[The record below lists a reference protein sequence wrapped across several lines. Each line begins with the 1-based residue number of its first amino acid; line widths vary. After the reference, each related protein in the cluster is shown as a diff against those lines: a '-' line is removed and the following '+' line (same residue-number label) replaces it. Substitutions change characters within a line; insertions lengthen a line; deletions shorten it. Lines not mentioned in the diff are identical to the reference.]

1 MTAFE
6 LYSLK
11 TQVSSKSPIMIRL
24 HIFLLL
30 LLLCLISNLPQQ
42 ARAEYLIESI
52 AEGLNFPW
60 SLEFLDDQEII
71 ISELGGTLR
80 HIDTEG
86 NVSKPIPGS
95 PTVYRAGQGGLF
107 DVLRHPNFSENK
119 QIYLSYASGDEEANA
134 TTVARAIWH
143 KTGLTN
149 LEVIFKATPS
159 KYAALHYGGRLA
171 WLPDN
176 TLLLTTGDGFDFRE
190 KAQDRSTHFGKTI
203 RMNENG
209 GPARDNPF
217 SEYPFIYSYGHRNP
231 QGLAVSSKGTIY
243 QHEHGP
249 QGGDEVNIIASGK
262 NYGWPIITYGLDYN
276 GAYVSPFT
284 EMEGMIQPVHVW
296 TPSIAPSGLAIYEGD
311 LFPEWQG
318 DLFVGDLNNHHVKR
332 LRLGGSA
339 TVITEETIFTEVN
352 ARVRDVRVSP
362 KGEIYVVTDG
372 ENGAI
377 FRVSPK

>member
-1 MTAFE
+1 MKYPLIAILCFLTSSLTAP
-6 LYSLK
+6 
-11 TQVSSKSPIMIRL
+11 VS
-24 HIFLLL
+24 
-30 LLLCLISNLPQQ
+30 
-42 ARAEYLIESI
+42 AEKGYVIEPM

-60 SLEFLDDQEII
+60 SIEFLDNDDLIVA
-71 ISELGGTLR
+71 ELGGDIR
-80 HIDTEG
+80 HVDANGKIRA
-86 NVSKPIPGS
+86 PISGTPS
-95 PTVYRAGQGGLF
+95 VYRAGQGGLF

-119 QIYLSYASGDEEANA
+119 QVYLSYASGNEKANA
-134 TTVARAIWH
+134 TKVARATWNQ
-143 KTGLTN
+143 TGLTN
-149 LEVIFKATPS
+149 LEVIFEATPS

-190 KAQDRSTHFGKTI
+190 KAQDRSTHFGKII
-203 RMNENG
+203 RMDENG
-209 GPARDNPF
+209 DPAKDNPF
-217 SEYPFIYSYGHRNP
+217 SEYPFVYSYGHRNP
-231 QGLAVSSKGTIY
+231 QGLAVSSEGIIY

-249 QGGDEVNIIASGK
+249 QGGDEVNIIELGN

-284 EMEGMIQPVHVW
+284 EMEGMTQPLHVW

-318 DLFVGDLNNHHVKR
+318 DLFVGALNNQHVKR
-332 LRLGGSA
+332 LRLEQRA
-339 TVITEETIFTEVN
+339 TVMTEETIFTEVN
-352 ARVRDVRVSP
+352 ARVRDVRVSL
-362 KGEIYVVTDG
+362 KGEIYVITDG

>member
-1 MTAFE
+1 MKYPLIAILCFLTSSLTATASTKKG
-6 LYSLK
+6 Y
-11 TQVSSKSPIMIRL
+11 I
-24 HIFLLL
+24 
-30 LLLCLISNLPQQ
+30 
-42 ARAEYLIESI
+42 IEPM

-60 SLEFLDDQEII
+60 SIEFLDNDDLIVA
-71 ISELGGTLR
+71 ELGGVIR
-80 HIDTEG
+80 HIDANG
-86 NVSKPIPGS
+86 KISQPISGTPS
-95 PTVYRAGQGGLF
+95 VYRAGQGGLF
-107 DVLRHPNFSENK
+107 DVLRHPNFTENK
-119 QIYLSYASGDEEANA
+119 QVYLSYASGTEEANA
-134 TTVARAIWH
+134 TKVARAKWNQ
-143 KTGLTN
+143 TGLTN
-149 LEVIFKATPS
+149 LEVIFEATPS

-203 RMNENG
+203 RMDENG
-209 GPARDNPF
+209 DPAKDNPF
-217 SEYPFIYSYGHRNP
+217 SEYPFVYSYGHRNP
-231 QGLAVSSKGTIY
+231 QGLAVSSEGIIY

-249 QGGDEVNIIASGK
+249 QGGDEVNIIEPGN

-284 EMEGMIQPVHVW
+284 EMEGMTQPLHVW

-318 DLFVGDLNNHHVKR
+318 DLFVGALNNQHVKR
-332 LRLGGSA
+332 LRLERRA
-339 TVITEETIFTEVN
+339 TVITEETNFKEVN
-352 ARVRDVRVSP
+352 GRVRDVRVSL
-362 KGEIYVVTDG
+362 KGEIYVITDG